1 MSWHIEYIRFEHIVG
16 GVEFGQEKLINNF
29 FEFTND
35 SHLVTF
41 FEYVIKKLNN
51 NNNNNIL
58 HVIANRIEYIHSE
71 DLSE

>member
-16 GVEFGQEKLINNF
+16 RVEFGQEKLINIF

-35 SHLVTF
+35 SHFVTF
-41 FEYVIKKLNN
+41 FEYVIKKLN

-58 HVIANRIEYIHSE
+58 HVIANRIEYICSK
-71 DLSE
+71 DLLE